1 MMSDSKLPLP
11 SGYEDSPDYQQH
23 LSRVLADHDH
33 PVGLIEE
40 LVSQLAD
47 AFWWIKVYRRDKE
60 QLVIAQM
67 TTILSGA
74 SAYVSRDEARW
85 LDTAEALSAMLAGQE
100 LGEDAVN
107 LIEDLMVQS
116 QHNLMSLRSEA
127 VSRVLTKIDTLDR
140 LIDRQFKNVKL
151 LMQAVESARFAPE
164 LHKKL
169 KFEVQQLEFQI
180 QKAHED
186 QRLEVDRQ

>member
-1 MMSDSKLPLP
+1 MTDSKLPSS

-23 LSRVLADHDH
+23 LSKVMTDYDH
-33 PVGLIEE
+33 PTGLIEE

-60 QLVIAQM
+60 QIVVAQM
-67 TTILSGA
+67 TKILTGA
-74 SAYVSRDEARW
+74 SAFVSRDEARW
-85 LDTAEALSAMLAGQE
+85 LDTAEALSAMLAGQD
-100 LGEDAVN
+100 LGEDAAN
-107 LIEDLMVQS
+107 LIEDLMVQG
-116 QHNLMSLRSEA
+116 QHNLASLRSEA
-127 VSRVLTKIDTLDR
+127 LSRVLTKIDTLDR
-140 LIDRQFKNVKL
+140 LIDRQFKNIKL

-169 KFEVQQLEFQI
+169 KLEVEQLEFQI
-180 QKAHED
+180 QEAHED

>member
-1 MMSDSKLPLP
+1 MTDLKLSWL
-11 SGYEDSPDYQQH
+11 SGYEDSPDYEQH
-23 LSRVLADHDH
+23 LNKVMADYDH
-33 PVGLIEE
+33 PTGLIEE

-60 QLVIAQM
+60 QIVVAQM
-67 TTILSGA
+67 TKILTGA
-74 SAYVSRDEARW
+74 SAFVSRDEARW

-100 LGEDAVN
+100 LGEDAAN
-107 LIEDLMVQS
+107 LIKDLMVQG

-127 VSRVLTKIDTLDR
+127 VSRVLNDIDTLDR

-164 LHKKL
+164 LRKKL
-169 KFEVQQLEFQI
+169 KLEVEQLELQI

>member
-1 MMSDSKLPLP
+1 MTDSMLPLP
-11 SGYEDSPDYQQH
+11 GGYEESSEYQQH
-23 LSRVLADHDH
+23 LSKVMADYDH
-33 PVGLIEE
+33 PTGLIQG

-47 AFWWIKVYRRDKE
+47 AFWWVNVYRLDKE
-60 QLVIAQM
+60 QIVIAQM
-67 TTILSGA
+67 TTILTDA
-74 SAYVSRDEARW
+74 SVYVSRNEARW

-100 LGEDAVN
+100 LGKDAIN
-107 LIEDLMVQS
+107 LIEDLMVQG
-116 QHNLMSLRSEA
+116 QHNLVSLRSEA
-127 VSRVLTKIDTLDR
+127 LSRVLTKIDTLDR
-140 LIDRQFKNVKL
+140 LIDRQFKNIKL

-169 KFEVQQLEFQI
+169 KLEVEQLEFQI

>member
-1 MMSDSKLPLP
+1 MTDSRLSLL
-11 SGYEDSPDYQQH
+11 SGYEDSPDYEQH
-23 LSRVLADHDH
+23 LSQVMADYDH
-33 PVGLIEE
+33 PTGLIEE

-60 QLVIAQM
+60 QIVVAQM
-67 TTILSGA
+67 TRILTGA

-85 LDTAEALSAMLAGQE
+85 LRTTEALNSMLAGQE
-100 LGEDAVN
+100 LREDAAN
-107 LIEDLMVQS
+107 LIEDLMVQG
-116 QHNLMSLRSEA
+116 QHNLMALRSEA

-140 LIDRQFKNVKL
+140 LLDRQLKNVKL

-169 KFEVQQLEFQI
+169 QLEVEQLELQI
-180 QKAHED
+180 QQAHED
-186 QRLEVDRQ
+186 QRFEVDRQ

>member
-1 MMSDSKLPLP
+1 MTDSKLPLP
-11 SGYEDSPDYQQH
+11 GGYEESSDYQQH
-23 LSRVLADHDH
+23 VSRVLADYDH
-33 PVGLIEE
+33 PTGLIEE

-47 AFWWIKVYRRDKE
+47 AFWWIKAYRRDKE
-60 QLVIAQM
+60 QIVVAQM
-67 TTILSGA
+67 TTILTGTSVYL
-74 SAYVSRDEARW
+74 SRNEVSW
-85 LDTAEALSAMLAGQE
+85 IDTSEALSAMLAGSE
-100 LGEDAVN
+100 VEGDGAG
-107 LIEDLMVQS
+107 LIEDLMIQG
-116 QHNLMSLRSEA
+116 QYNLASLRTEA
-127 VSRVLTKIDTLDR
+127 VSRVLTKIDTFDR

-169 KFEVQQLEFQI
+169 QLEVEQLEFQI

>member
-1 MMSDSKLPLP
+1 MTDSKFSSP
-11 SGYEDSPDYQQH
+11 SGYEDLPDYQQH
-23 LSRVLADHDH
+23 LSKVMADYDH
-33 PVGLIEE
+33 PTGLIEE

-60 QLVIAQM
+60 QIVIAQM
-67 TTILSGA
+67 TTILTDA
-74 SAYVSRDEARW
+74 SVYVSRDEARW
-85 LDTAEALSAMLAGQE
+85 LDTAEALSALLAGRGLE
-100 LGEDAVN
+100 NDAAN
-107 LIEDLMVQS
+107 LIEDFMVQG

-127 VSRVLTKIDTLDR
+127 VSRVLTIIDTLDR
-140 LIDRQFKNVKL
+140 LVDRQFKNIKL

-169 KFEVQQLEFQI
+169 KLEVEQLELQV

>member
-1 MMSDSKLPLP
+1 MTDPMLPL
-11 SGYEDSPDYQQH
+11 SGGYEESSDYQQH
-23 LSRVLADHDH
+23 LSKVMADYDH
-33 PVGLIEE
+33 PTGLIEE

-60 QLVIAQM
+60 QIVIAQM
-67 TTILSGA
+67 TTLLTRTSV
-74 SAYVSRDEARW
+74 YVLRDEARW

-107 LIEDLMVQS
+107 LIKDLMVQG

-127 VSRVLTKIDTLDR
+127 VSRVLNDIDTLDR
-140 LIDRQFKNVKL
+140 LIDRQFKNIKL

-169 KFEVQQLEFQI
+169 KLEVEQLEFQI
-180 QKAHED
+180 QKAYED

>member
-1 MMSDSKLPLP
+1 MTDSKLPSS
-11 SGYEDSPDYQQH
+11 SGYEDSPGYQQH
-23 LSRVLADHDH
+23 LSKAMADYDH
-33 PVGLIEE
+33 PTGLIEE

-60 QLVIAQM
+60 QIVIAQM
-67 TTILSGA
+67 TTILTGA
-74 SAYVSRDEARW
+74 SVYVSRDEAHW
-85 LDTAEALSAMLAGQE
+85 LDTAEALSSMFSGQE
-100 LGEDAVN
+100 LGKDAAN
-107 LIEDLMVQS
+107 LIEGLMVQG

-127 VSRVLTKIDTLDR
+127 VSRVLSDIDTLDR
-140 LIDRQFKNVKL
+140 LIDRQFKNIKL

-169 KFEVQQLEFQI
+169 KLEVEQLELQI
-180 QKAHED
+180 QKAYED

>member
-1 MMSDSKLPLP
+1 MTDSKLPSP
-11 SGYEDSPDYQQH
+11 NGYEGSLDYQQH
-23 LSRVLADHDH
+23 LSKVMADYHH
-33 PVGLIEE
+33 PTGLIEE
-40 LVSQLAD
+40 LVLQLAD
-47 AFWWIKVYRRDKE
+47 AFWWIKVYRRDK
-60 QLVIAQM
+60 QQIVIGQM
-67 TTILSGA
+67 TTILTGTSV
-74 SAYVSRDEARW
+74 YVSRDEARW

-100 LGEDAVN
+100 LGKDAAN
-107 LIEDLMVQS
+107 LIEDLMVQG

-169 KFEVQQLEFQI
+169 QLEVEQLELQI

>member
-1 MMSDSKLPLP
+1 MTDSKLPLP
-11 SGYEDSPDYQQH
+11 GGCEESSDYQQH
-23 LSRVLADHDH
+23 LSKVMADYDH
-33 PVGLIEE
+33 PTGLIEE

-60 QLVIAQM
+60 QIVIAQM
-67 TTILSGA
+67 TTLLTDTSV
-74 SAYVSRDEARW
+74 YVSRDEARW
-85 LDTAEALSAMLAGQE
+85 LDAAEALSAMLAGQE
-100 LGEDAVN
+100 LGEDATN
-107 LIEDLMVQS
+107 LIKDLMMQG

-140 LIDRQFKNVKL
+140 LIDRQFKNIKL

-169 KFEVQQLEFQI
+169 KLEVEQLEFQI

>member
-1 MMSDSKLPLP
+1 MTDSKFPSP
-11 SGYEDSPDYQQH
+11 SGYEDSPDYQQY
-23 LSRVLADHDH
+23 LSKVMADYDH
-33 PVGLIEE
+33 PTGLIEE

-47 AFWWIKVYRRDKE
+47 AFWWINVYRRDKE
-60 QLVIAQM
+60 QIVIAQM
-67 TTILSGA
+67 TTILTDA
-74 SAYVSRDEARW
+74 SVYISRDEARG
-85 LDTAEALSAMLAGQE
+85 LDMAEALSALLAGRGLE
-100 LGEDAVN
+100 NDAAN
-107 LIEDLMVQS
+107 LIEDLMVQG
-116 QHNLMSLRSEA
+116 QHNLVSLRSEA
-127 VSRVLTKIDTLDR
+127 VSRLLTKIDTLDR

-169 KFEVQQLEFQI
+169 KLEVEQLEFQV

>member
-1 MMSDSKLPLP
+1 MSDSKLPSS
-11 SGYEDSPDYQQH
+11 SGYEGSPEYQQH
-23 LSRVLADHDH
+23 LSKVMTDYDH
-33 PVGLIEE
+33 PTGLIQE

-60 QLVIAQM
+60 QIVVTQM
-67 TTILSGA
+67 TKILTGA

-100 LGEDAVN
+100 LEDNAVN
-107 LIEDLMVQS
+107 LLEDLMVQG

-169 KFEVQQLEFQI
+169 KLEVEQLEFQI

>member
-1 MMSDSKLPLP
+1 VLV
-11 SGYEDSPDYQQH
+11 DY
-23 LSRVLADHDH
+23 DH
-33 PVGLIEE
+33 PTGLIQE

-47 AFWWIKVYRRDKE
+47 AFWWIKLYRRDKE
-60 QLVIAQM
+60 QIVIAQM
-67 TTILSGA
+67 TTILTDA
-74 SAYVSRDEARW
+74 SVYVSRDEARW

-100 LGEDAVN
+100 LGGDAAN
-107 LIEDLMVQS
+107 LIEDLMAQG
-116 QHNLMSLRSEA
+116 QHNLMSVRSEA
-127 VSRVLTKIDTLDR
+127 VSRLLTKIDTLDR
-140 LIDRQFKNVKL
+140 LIDRQFKNIKL

-169 KFEVQQLEFQI
+169 KLEVEQLELQI

>member
-1 MMSDSKLPLP
+1 MTDSKLSSLG
-11 SGYEDSPDYQQH
+11 SYEDSPNYQQH
-23 LSRVLADHDH
+23 LSKVMADYDH
-33 PVGLIEE
+33 PTGLIEE

-47 AFWWIKVYRRDKE
+47 AFWWINVYRRDKE
-60 QLVIAQM
+60 QIVLAQM
-67 TTILSGA
+67 TTILTDA
-74 SAYVSRDEARW
+74 SVYVSRNEARW

-100 LGEDAVN
+100 LGKDADK
-107 LIEDLMVQS
+107 LIEDLMVQG
-116 QHNLMSLRSEA
+116 QHNLASLRSEA

-140 LIDRQFKNVKL
+140 LIDRQFKNIKL

-169 KFEVQQLEFQI
+169 KLEVEQLELQI
-180 QKAHED
+180 QKTHED

>member
-1 MMSDSKLPLP
+1 MTDSKLPLS
-11 SGYEDSPDYQQH
+11 SGYDQSPEYQQH
-23 LSRVLADHDH
+23 LSRVLADYDH
-33 PVGLIEE
+33 PTGLIEE

-60 QLVIAQM
+60 QIVIAQM
-67 TTILSGA
+67 TTLLTGTSV
-74 SAYVSRDEARW
+74 YVSRDEARW

-100 LGEDAVN
+100 LGEDAAN
-107 LIEDLMVQS
+107 LIEDLMVQG

-140 LIDRQFKNVKL
+140 LIDRQFKNIKL
-151 LMQAVESARFAPE
+151 LMQAIESARFAPE

-169 KFEVQQLEFQI
+169 QLEVEQLELQI
-180 QKAHED
+180 QKAHDD

>member
-1 MMSDSKLPLP
+1 MTDSKLP
-11 SGYEDSPDYQQH
+11 SSNGYEGSPEYHRHVAKVMSDY
-23 LSRVLADHDH
+23 DH
-33 PVGLIEE
+33 PSGLIEE

-47 AFWWIKVYRRDKE
+47 AFWWIRVYRRDKE
-60 QLVIAQM
+60 QIMVAQM
-67 TTILSGA
+67 TKILTGA
-74 SAYVSRDEARW
+74 SAYVSRDEARS

-100 LGEDAVN
+100 LGEDAAN
-107 LIEDLMVQS
+107 LMKDLMVQG

-169 KFEVQQLEFQI
+169 KLEVEQLEFQV

>member
-1 MMSDSKLPLP
+1 MTDSKLPSS
-11 SGYEDSPDYQQH
+11 SGYEGSPEYQQH
-23 LSRVLADHDH
+23 LSKVMTGYDH
-33 PVGLIEE
+33 PTGLIEE

-60 QLVIAQM
+60 QIVVAQM
-67 TTILSGA
+67 TKILTGA

-85 LDTAEALSAMLAGQE
+85 LETAEALSAMVAGCE
-100 LGEDAVN
+100 LEGDSAS
-107 LIEDLMVQS
+107 LIEDLMIQGQYS
-116 QHNLMSLRSEA
+116 LASLRSEA
-127 VSRVLTKIDTLDR
+127 VSRVLIKIDTLDR
-140 LIDRQFKNVKL
+140 LIDRQFKNIKL

-169 KFEVQQLEFQI
+169 KLEVEQLELQI

>member
-1 MMSDSKLPLP
+1 MADSELPSLGGYEGSPEYQQYLSKVMSD
-11 SGYEDSPDYQQH
+11 Y
-23 LSRVLADHDH
+23 DH
-33 PVGLIEE
+33 PTGLIEE

-60 QLVIAQM
+60 QIVIGQM
-67 TTILSGA
+67 TTILTGA
-74 SAYVSRDEARW
+74 SVYVSRDEARW
-85 LDTAEALSAMLAGQE
+85 LDMAEALSLMLSGQE
-100 LGEDAVN
+100 LGKDAVN
-107 LIEDLMVQS
+107 LIEHLMVQS
-116 QHNLMSLRSEA
+116 QHNLASLRSEA
-127 VSRVLTKIDTLDR
+127 VSRVLSDVDTLDR
-140 LIDRQFKNVKL
+140 LIERQFKNVKL

-169 KFEVQQLEFQI
+169 KLEVEQLEFQV

>member
-1 MMSDSKLPLP
+1 MTDSKLSSL
-11 SGYEDSPDYQQH
+11 SGYEDSPNYQQH
-23 LSRVLADHDH
+23 LGKVLADYDH
-33 PVGLIEE
+33 PTGLIQE

-47 AFWWIKVYRRDKE
+47 AFWWINVYRRDKE
-60 QLVIAQM
+60 QIVIAQM
-67 TTILSGA
+67 TTILTDA
-74 SAYVSRDEARW
+74 SVYISRNEARW

-100 LGEDAVN
+100 LGKDAVN
-107 LIEDLMVQS
+107 LIEDFMVQG
-116 QHNLMSLRSEA
+116 QHNLASLRSEA

-140 LIDRQFKNVKL
+140 LIDCQFKNVKL

-169 KFEVQQLEFQI
+169 KLEVEQLEFQV

>member
-1 MMSDSKLPLP
+1 MTDSKLQSP
-11 SGYEDSPDYQQH
+11 SSYECSPDYQQH
-23 LSRVLADHDH
+23 LSKVLADYDH
-33 PVGLIEE
+33 PTGLIEE

-60 QLVIAQM
+60 QILVAQM
-67 TTILSGA
+67 TTILSDV
-74 SAYVSRDEARW
+74 SVYVSRDEARW
-85 LDTAEALSAMLAGQE
+85 LDTADALNAMLAGQE
-100 LGEDAVN
+100 LGKDAAN

-116 QHNLMSLRSEA
+116 QHNLMSLRSEG

-140 LIDRQFKNVKL
+140 LIDRQFKNIKL

-169 KFEVQQLEFQI
+169 KLEARQLELQI

>member
-1 MMSDSKLPLP
+1 MTDSKLSSS
-11 SGYEDSPDYQQH
+11 SGYEASPDYQQH
-23 LSRVLADHDH
+23 LSKVMADYDH
-33 PVGLIEE
+33 PTGLIEE

-47 AFWWIKVYRRDKE
+47 AFWWVSVYRRDKE
-60 QLVIAQM
+60 QIVIAQM
-67 TTILSGA
+67 TTILTDA
-74 SAYVSRDEARW
+74 SVYVSRDQARW
-85 LDTAEALSAMLAGQE
+85 LETAEALSALLAGRGLE
-100 LGEDAVN
+100 NDAAN
-107 LIEDLMVQS
+107 LIEDLMVQG
-116 QHNLMSLRSEA
+116 QHNLASLRSEA

-140 LIDRQFKNVKL
+140 LIDRQFKNIKL

-169 KFEVQQLEFQI
+169 QLEVEQLELQI

>member
-1 MMSDSKLPLP
+1 MA
-11 SGYEDSPDYQQH
+11 DY
-23 LSRVLADHDH
+23 DH
-33 PVGLIEE
+33 PTGLIEE

-60 QLVIAQM
+60 QIVIAQM
-67 TTILSGA
+67 TTLLTGTSV
-74 SAYVSRDEARW
+74 YVSRDEARW

-100 LGEDAVN
+100 LRKDAAN
-107 LIEDLMVQS
+107 LIEDLMVQG
-116 QHNLMSLRSEA
+116 QHNLTSLRSEA

-169 KFEVQQLEFQI
+169 QLEVEQLELQI